1 MNFPHATSLTTAILE
16 EKGLH
21 LVTGGSNINVQGPPV
36 GVDLKTFVEGQ
47 ECCCLIKHGK
57 LEYFGKTLQEGD
69 SEHRNECRH
78 SVILKMRMN
87 TGLPM
92 ENEYKL
98 TNAKKKTE
106 RKNNNSREP
115 LFL

>member
-1 MNFPHATSLTTAILE
+1 M
-16 EKGLH
+16 
-21 LVTGGSNINVQGPPV
+21 